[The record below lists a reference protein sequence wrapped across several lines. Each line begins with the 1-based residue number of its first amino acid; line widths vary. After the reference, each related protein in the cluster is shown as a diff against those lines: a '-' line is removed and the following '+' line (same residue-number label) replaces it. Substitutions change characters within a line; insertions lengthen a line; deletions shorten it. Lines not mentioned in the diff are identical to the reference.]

1 MENAINKRIKCLLKH
16 YGLSVLACSKKIGIP
31 QTTLNKQIKGERE
44 VSIETLLAILDYNKE
59 VSAEW
64 LIRGTGEMLLDE
76 ATKKDVPTSSD
87 SDKDEEIKNLKE
99 EIIRL
104 GKEVSYLEG
113 KISVLIDDRV
123 PREKDDQEGESA

>member
-1 MENAINKRIKCLLKH
+1 MENAIIQRVKEIVSNKNISERAFALKC
-16 YGLSVLACSKKIGIP
+16 GINYV
-31 QTTLNKQIKGERE
+31 TMNNYFLGKRDISLNA
-44 VSIETLLAILDYNKE
+44 VYSILETFEDI
-59 VSAEW
+59 SSEW
-64 LIRGTGEMLLDE
+64 LIRGKGNMFLKNDSSIVE
-76 ATKKDVPTSSD
+76 SD
-87 SDKDEEIKNLKE
+87 SDKDEEIRNLKE